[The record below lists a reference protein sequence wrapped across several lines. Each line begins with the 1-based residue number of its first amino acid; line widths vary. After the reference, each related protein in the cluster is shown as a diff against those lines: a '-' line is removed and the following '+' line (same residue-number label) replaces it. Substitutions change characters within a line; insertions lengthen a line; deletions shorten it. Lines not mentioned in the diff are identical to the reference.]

1 MALRP
6 QTDRKAHRVH
16 QSRNL
21 QTEPSAEWQKSKEEK
36 LKKLNEELS
45 DLKNFI
51 TRIGKRSEP
60 QHKVQL
66 EQVERSASVEK
77 RLQI

>member
-1 MALRP
+1 M
-6 QTDRKAHRVH
+6 
-16 QSRNL
+16 SRNL

-60 QHKVQL
+60 
-66 EQVERSASVEK
+66 
-77 RLQI
+77 